1 MIRKY
6 KGRVVVP
13 GDVIADALVTH
24 TGFNTLANLKT
35 AGSFLNPRG
44 VLQDMNNP
52 ELYGKKIPGKIL
64 CLPET
69 IGSTTGGM
77 VLYCA
82 SVMGV
87 GPACMLFSKKADT
100 LAVAG
105 AVLTANWSEHP
116 IALVD
121 ELGDD
126 FLAEVKEGQRIH
138 VKKDGTV
145 LVECEDIFDAAP

>member
-1 MIRKY
+1 MIKRY

-13 GDVIADALVTH
+13 GDVVAEALVTH
-24 TGFNTLANLKT
+24 AGFNTLANLKT
-35 AGSFLNPRG
+35 AGSFLNPKG

-52 ELYGKKIPGKIL
+52 EIYGKKIPGKVL

-87 GPACMLFSKKADT
+87 GPAAMLFSKTADT

-105 AVLTANWSEHP
+105 AVLTANWSKHP

-121 ELGDD
+121 ELGEE
-126 FLAEVKEGQRIH
+126 FLAEIKEGQRIH
-138 VKKDGTV
+138 VKEDGTV
-145 LVECEDIFDAAP
+145 LVECEDIFEAAP

>member
-1 MIRKY
+1 MIVKY

-13 GDVIADALVTH
+13 GDVTGSALVTH
-24 TGFNTLANLKT
+24 EGFNMLANLKT
-35 AGSFLNPRG
+35 AGSFLNPKG

-87 GPACMLFSKKADT
+87 APACMLFSGKADT

-105 AVLTANWSEHP
+105 AVLTANWSKHP
-116 IALVD
+116 IVLVD
-121 ELGDD
+121 DLGEG
-126 FLAEVKEGQRIH
+126 FLQDIKEGQRIH
-138 VKKDGTV
+138 VKEDGTV
-145 LVECEDIFDAAP
+145 LVEYEDLFEAAP

>member
-1 MIRKY
+1 MMAKEY

-13 GDVIADALVTH
+13 GNVQAEALVTH

-35 AGSFLNPRG
+35 AGSFLNRKG

-52 ELYGKKIPGKIL
+52 EIYGRLMPGKAL

-116 IALVD
+116 IVLVD
-121 ELGDD
+121 DLGEE
-126 FLAEVKEGQRIH
+126 FLQEVKEGQMITVRE
-138 VKKDGTV
+138 DGTV
-145 LVECEDIFDAAP
+145 IVEEA